1 VFYYRLGAS
10 LMSDPPLSI
19 VGGERLTPQS
29 LARAAAPGLVRLMV
43 DAPTVTPADTGDI
56 AEVAIGVAP
65 RVGDIVLCLYEDRYD
80 LGRVVRFA
88 ASQIVVRIGARR
100 TSVTLLAEAI
110 LGVATALEQGDIL
123 LELWHGRW
131 HTAGRLAAALPSGF
145 DRILPGLAWLERLR
159 RPLFPPLFM
168 GTEESLV
175 AQLAAAYDVEAD
187 VIARDSELL
196 PEEEA
201 LVERH
206 LKPGQRLLDVGCGA
220 GREAIGF
227 ARAGLE
233 VVGLDIAPSMVARA
247 RETARRAGLVI
258 EFAVGEPLT
267 WPATGA
273 PFDAVYF
280 SPGIYSHIPGRARR
294 VRTLARLR
302 TMLAPGGLIVIEP
315 VLAPPH
321 PFLSRARMVDV
332 VRSLGRRMGFAHLGE
347 PGDHLYRSHG
357 LVRAPL
363 SHRYVHRFRDHA
375 EAAAELTDAGL
386 IVCDRLDDSCWVVRS
401 RQ

>member
-1 VFYYRLGAS
+1 
-10 LMSDPPLSI
+10 MSEPPLSI

-43 DAPTVTPADTGDI
+43 DAPTVAPVDVGDI

-65 RVGDIVLCLYEDRYD
+65 RVGDVVLCVCEDRYD
-80 LGRVVRFA
+80 LGRLVRSAASRVVVRL
-88 ASQIVVRIGARR
+88 GARR
-100 TSVTLLAEAI
+100 TSVPLPIEGI
-110 LGVATALEQGDIL
+110 VGVATALEQGDIL
-123 LELWHGRW
+123 LDLWHGRW
-131 HTAGRLAAALPSGF
+131 HTAGRWAAALPPGF

-168 GTEESLV
+168 GTEESLL
-175 AQLAAAYDVEAD
+175 AQLATAYDVEAD
-187 VIARDSELL
+187 VIARDSALF

-201 LVERH
+201 LVERY
-206 LKPGQRLLDVGCGA
+206 LKPGHRLLDVGCGA

-227 ARAGLE
+227 ARSGLE
-233 VVGLDIAPSMVARA
+233 VVGLDIAPAMITRA
-247 RETARRAGLVI
+247 RETARQAGLAI

-302 TMLAPGGLIVIEP
+302 SLLAPGGLIVVEP

-321 PFLSRARMVDV
+321 PLLSRVRMVDI
-332 VRSLGRRMGFAHLGE
+332 VRSLGRRMGLAHLGE

-375 EAAAELTDAGL
+375 EAEAELTDAGL
-386 IVCDRLDDSCWVVRS
+386 MVCDRLDDSCWVVRS